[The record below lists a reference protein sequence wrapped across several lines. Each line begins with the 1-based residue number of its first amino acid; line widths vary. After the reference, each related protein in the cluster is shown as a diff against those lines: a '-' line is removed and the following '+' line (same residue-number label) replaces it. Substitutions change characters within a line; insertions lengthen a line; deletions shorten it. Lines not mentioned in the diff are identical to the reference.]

1 MLSRIRKVNIFIL
14 FVSRIF
20 LAKVREGSLQPYSR
34 KDEKS
39 EPSSG
44 EDVKNDDVKEN
55 SENELEKDKI
65 KDEL

>member
-1 MLSRIRKVNIFIL
+1 M
-14 FVSRIF
+14 SRIF
-20 LAKVREGSLQPYSR
+20 LAKVREGSLQPYS
-34 KDEKS
+34 KKEEKS

-55 SENELEKDKI
+55 SENELEKEEI

>member
-1 MLSRIRKVNIFIL
+1 MSFQKSAKHFHT

-20 LAKVREGSLQPYSR
+20 LAKVREGSLQPYS
-34 KDEKS
+34 KKEEKS

-55 SENELEKDKI
+55 SENELEKEEI